1 MAINEVN
8 RTHRWHHYPDKPN
21 KTVLRVS
28 QNKQYYINEIKNII
42 INGFKPS
49 ETVVK
54 HRYDRN
60 AKKWRDIAEPKLYPD
75 QYVHH
80 ALIQVLKPIMMRGM
94 DKCVCGSIPNR
105 GIHYG
110 KHFIEKWVRNDIKGT
125 KWCLQMDIK
134 HFYPSIQPKYVMARF
149 KSLIKDYKT
158 LDLVERTLK
167 DGVLIGAYYSQ
178 WYANTLLQPLDRL
191 IRNIGN
197 NHYIRYADNFTIF
210 SSNKKSLKRTVK
222 LVKEWLNTHSMELKN
237 DWQIFQCKYRLPNAL
252 GYRYGRNYTLLRKN
266 TFLTLKRELQ
276 KYYRFV
282 DKHKRIPPKLA
293 QGLLSRFGMIK
304 HCNSNFIYKKYV
316 RNNTLK
322 HLKKIVSDN
331 SKKLSAQWN
340 FYLKGGYYETFN

>member
-1 MAINEVN
+1 MKRQNNLFKKIISDQNIEMAINEVN

-197 NHYIRYADNFTIF
+197 KYGITFYDISQTG
-210 SSNKKSLKRTVK
+210 LKGDDQTF
-222 LVKEWLNTHSMELKN
+222 LKN
-237 DWQIFQCKYRLPNAL
+237 VANIDGTPTTVFIEDGEEKATTNRLVGNVPEYRVIERLKAM
-252 GYRYGRNYTLLRKN
+252 GYID
-266 TFLTLKRELQ
+266 E
-276 KYYRFV
+276 
-282 DKHKRIPPKLA
+282 
-293 QGLLSRFGMIK
+293 
-304 HCNSNFIYKKYV
+304 
-316 RNNTLK
+316 
-322 HLKKIVSDN
+322 
-331 SKKLSAQWN
+331 
-340 FYLKGGYYETFN
+340 